1 MTIAPTPRDPNQPV
15 IAVIGGSGLYDLD
28 GLEGRREHALDTPFG
43 APSDAIIEGR
53 LNGVRM
59 LFLPRHGRG
68 HRVNPSE
75 INYRANIWALRAL
88 GATDVVSVSAVGSM
102 REDLPPGMIVL
113 VDSFIDRTVSRP
125 RTFFEQ
131 GVVAHVQFADPI
143 SRRTQDAVAAAA
155 ARAGVELHR
164 GGAYVCIEG
173 PQFSTRAE
181 SALFR
186 TWPDVAV
193 IGMTNMPEARLAREA
208 ELAYCTMALV
218 TDFDCWHQGH
228 DDVSVEAVV
237 AVMKQNVASAR
248 AVLRALTEAPPTA
261 PCASHCALD
270 FAVMTAPAAIP
281 AAARARLGL
290 FLDRVLDAAGAA

>member
-1 MTIAPTPRDPNQPV
+1 MSHANRAPAETV
-15 IAVIGGSGLYDLD
+15 IAVIGGSGLYAID
-28 GLEGRREHALDTPFG
+28 GLADVREHRVDTPFG
-43 APSDAIIEGR
+43 APSDAIVEGT
-53 LNGVRM
+53 LAGVRF

-75 INYRANIWALRAL
+75 INYRANIWALRSL

-102 REDLPPGMIVL
+102 REDLPPGTVVL

-125 RTFFEQ
+125 RTFFEG

-143 SRRTQDAVAAAA
+143 SRRTADAVAAAA
-155 ARAGVELHR
+155 ERAGVDIRR

-181 SALFR
+181 SALYR
-186 TWPDVAV
+186 TWPGVSV

-218 TDFDCWHQGH
+218 TDFDCWHEGH
-228 DDVSVEAVV
+228 DDVSVEAVL

-248 AVLRALTEAPPTA
+248 AIIRALADAPPTE
-261 PCASHCALD
+261 PCPSHRALD
-270 FAVMTAPAAIP
+270 FAIMTAPELIP
-281 AAARARLGL
+281 ATARERLAL
-290 FLDRVLDAAGAA
+290 FLDRVLPPAGDK